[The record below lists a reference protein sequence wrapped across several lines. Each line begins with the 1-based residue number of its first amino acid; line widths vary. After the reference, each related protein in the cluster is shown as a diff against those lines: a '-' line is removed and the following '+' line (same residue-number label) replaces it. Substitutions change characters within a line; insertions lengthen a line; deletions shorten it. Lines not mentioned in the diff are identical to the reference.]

1 MFVQKDF
8 EMKGIG
14 TYYLLA
20 FTHNDD
26 TRSQAFVWIEPKRQ
40 VHSFIAYRL
49 DPLAAA
55 FVASLL
61 FWEGAGAFSPWKNS
75 FILETIWSERNLVAG
90 VFDAEAATALEAVD
104 DGGEGLES
112 AGTSSSLPGWSL
124 LTVSQVNPSHITD
137 KMLAAL
143 TCVCME
149 NGLNSSCKQAY
160 DWFWFFFQILKSIY
174 VVNTQYDS

>member
-1 MFVQKDF
+1 MMTQGHICVNWT
-8 EMKGIG
+8 E
-14 TYYLLA
+14 
-20 FTHNDD
+20 
-26 TRSQAFVWIEPKRQ
+26 E

-49 DPLAAA
+49 DPLTAA

-75 FILETIWSERNLVAG
+75 FILETIWSERNLVVG
-90 VFDAEAATALEAVD
+90 VDDAAVATALEAVD

-143 TCVCME
+143 TCVCIE
-149 NGLNSSCKQAY
+149 NSLNS
-160 DWFWFFFQILKSIY
+160 
-174 VVNTQYDS
+174 V